1 MRAKSVVTDQQ
12 HGKSFA
18 RMARYK
24 YAGVCHQ
31 LGRFAPGGLDG
42 LCLGVI
48 VAYNTSHPEQ
58 EVPMNRKLHNSM
70 LAFSSTGLV
79 LLAGLM
85 AAVSETND
93 AALAAPAAQA
103 RATSQPA
110 AFPQARFQAA
120 QAHASA
126 ISARSAALQAR
137 AQAFEARLE
146 RSASTADM
154 LAETAAFTV
163 EMATEAALSAAFE
176 QATEQEAE
184 EQPAENTQRTHVRR
198 SRAALA
204 LPYFSFAQGLRRNR
218 S

>member
-1 MRAKSVVTDQQ
+1 
-12 HGKSFA
+12 
-18 RMARYK
+18 
-24 YAGVCHQ
+24 
-31 LGRFAPGGLDG
+31 
-42 LCLGVI
+42 
-48 VAYNTSHPEQ
+48 
-58 EVPMNRKLHNSM
+58 MNRKLHNSM
-70 LAFSSTGLV
+70 LAFSSTGLI

-93 AALAAPAAQA
+93 AALVAPVAQA
-103 RATSQPA
+103 QATSRPA
-110 AFPQARFQAA
+110 AFPQARIQAA

-126 ISARSAALQAR
+126 VSARSAALQTR

-146 RSASTADM
+146 RSASAVDM

-163 EMATEAALSAAFE
+163 EIATEAALIAAFE
-176 QATEQEAE
+176 QAAGTEAM
-184 EQPAENTQRTHVRR
+184 EQPADNTQTSHVRR